1 MSANARSKNAEK
13 VSTGILMIVLVVVRQ
28 HRALKDKNSSMMTVN
43 AIASNLKIA
52 HATNILTMKLVNA
65 CACPK
70 NAVRTSISIQE
81 TASAIAKSQK
91 EKTRAQTTTTGVPLP
106 AHASAIH
113 LHLTAILTIYS
124 LIARFAPVFAK
135 I

>member
-1 MSANARSKNAEK
+1 MT
-13 VSTGILMIVLVVVRQ
+13 VIVVVRQ
-28 HRALKDKNSSMMTVN
+28 QRALKDKNSSVMTVN

-70 NAVRTSISIQE
+70 NAVRTSILIQE
-81 TASAIAKSQK
+81 TVSAIALSQK
-91 EKTRAQTTTTGVPLP
+91 ETTPALKTTTGVPLHV
-106 AHASAIH
+106 HASAIH
-113 LHLTAILTIYS
+113 PHLTVQTIS
-124 LIARFAPVFAK
+124 LIARFAPVFAE